1 VELRID
7 RVGVL
12 LDQLRESR
20 DLYFPRFEGMSAA
33 EYLWEPFD
41 GMHSLRRRGAERTP
55 NAFGPGPWVLDF
67 DDGLDP
73 FAPGPVATIA
83 WRVAHVANGIAGRWE
98 WSFGAR
104 STDPNEV
111 VDFSP
116 DPAMALAGL
125 SELVDRWIASCGTL
139 TDAQLDVPGF
149 SAYPYG
155 MDPHI
160 PFIGVLWWTNRE
172 FINHMAEVALLRD
185 LYPRM
190 TAMCDR
196 NQEMTE
202 HMKP

>member
-1 VELRID
+1 MELRID
-7 RVGVL
+7 RLGVL

-20 DLYFPRFEGMSAA
+20 DLYFPRLEGMPAA
-33 EYLWEPFD
+33 EYLWEPFE
-41 GMHSLRRRGAERTP
+41 GMHSLRRRGAARTP
-55 NAFGPGPWVLDF
+55 DAFGPGEWVLDF

-116 DPAMALAGL
+116 DPVVALAGL
-125 SELVDRWIASCGTL
+125 SELVDRWIASCETL
-139 TDAQLDVPGF
+139 TDEQLDVPGF
-149 SAYPYG
+149 SAYPHG

-190 TAMCDR
+190 TTPHGAR
-196 NQEMTE
+196 
-202 HMKP
+202 